1 MQLTCPACGARYEV
15 AADLI
20 PAAGRAVRCSGCQ
33 AEWMASGADAA
44 AAPATAPTPPP
55 IRASSAPAPAR
66 DAPTSARAPE
76 PVRASPEEAPDRVSM
91 AALIGSLEVE
101 DGAPRGHRRSFAAG
115 LAVVA
120 IVAAGALGVYVAHE
134 AVSAA
139 VPSAAGPIAAYVA
152 WVDQTRA
159 ALDQAVAGLS
169 PP

>member
-33 AEWMASGADAA
+33 AEWMASGAVAG
-44 AAPATAPTPPP
+44 AAPAPAPAPPP

-76 PVRASPEEAPDRVSM
+76 PVRASPGEAPERVST
-91 AALIGSLEVE
+91 AALIGSLEAD

-120 IVAAGALGVYVAHE
+120 LMAAGALGIYVGHD
-134 AVSAA
+134 AVVAA
-139 VPSAAGPIAAYVA
+139 VPGAAEPIAAYVA
-152 WVDQTRA
+152 WIDDTRA
-159 ALDQAVAGLS
+159 ALDQAVAELS
-169 PP
+169 SP

>member
-20 PAAGRAVRCSGCQ
+20 PKAGRAVRCSGCQ

-44 AAPATAPTPPP
+44 AAPAPASTPPP
-55 IRASSAPAPAR
+55 IRAAFAPEPAR
-66 DAPTSARAPE
+66 DAPTPARAPE
-76 PVRASPEEAPDRVSM
+76 PARPPAAKAPERVST

-101 DGAPRGHRRSFAAG
+101 DGAARGHRRSFAAG

-120 IVAAGALGVYVAHE
+120 LVAAGALGVYVAHD

-139 VPSAAGPIAAYVA
+139 VPAAAEPIAAYVA
-152 WVDQTRA
+152 WVDDTRA

-169 PP
+169 AP